1 MWEIFKK
8 NFPEYEKLSGSKYID
23 YLWSLMNKR
32 GEDAAKLY
40 PEIGRALSTPPQDP
54 HTLPPYWNDYKSAQT
69 EMDKDK
75 CREAFRNNFAELH
88 KQVGN
93 KYVDFL
99 FSLVRPEEAPRRHRD
114 FIEGLSNAHGKFPP
128 YWQEFQDKENR
139 RHGDVKEMIKKKHAE
154 HCEGQYGAKF
164 LEYISNQAHS
174 DPQTYDAIIKEITQ
188 ETKLTPP
195 KWYEFLRAE
204 LGDER
209 LKKLEVIRRD
219 PQFLTYIEYRKQRF
233 EQYKQ
238 NYVGRTTSEQ
248 EQKQFNNMKMYV
260 EQLTT

>member
-1 MWEIFKK
+1 MK
-8 NFPEYEKLSGSKYID
+8 
-23 YLWSLMNKR
+23 
-32 GEDAAKLY
+32 
-40 PEIGRALSTPPQDP
+40 
-54 HTLPPYWNDYKSAQT
+54 
-69 EMDKDK
+69 
-75 CREAFRNNFAELH
+75 EL
-88 KQVGN
+88 
-93 KYVDFL
+93 
-99 FSLVRPEEAPRRHRD
+99 
-114 FIEGLSNAHGKFPP
+114 
-128 YWQEFQDKENR
+128 
-139 RHGDVKEMIKKKHAE
+139 IKKKHPE

-164 LEYISNQAHS
+164 LEYINNQAHS
-174 DPQTYDAIIKEITQ
+174 DPQTHDAIMKEISQ

-209 LKKLEVIRRD
+209 LKKLEIIRRD

-238 NYVGRTTSEQ
+238 NFVGRTEQ